1 MDSIG
6 ENIRRIRKE
15 KSISM
20 YELAKAVGVAHTTI
34 ASIEKGKTKSI
45 TIYLA
50 QEIAKTL
57 NVSISELIK
66 LDDIVFNTNELVR
79 DLNEEIT
86 NLKQKLEEKE
96 ELIELLKIKNNS
108 FKSWLVQLF
117 VDDTQHTLSYIKDP
131 IEKEKLYS
139 LFDKNYNYYKKIGII
154 SDNDIALHISGK
166 ESVYKDFL
174 DWYKK
179 NI

>member
-79 DLNEEIT
+79 ELNKEIT
-86 NLKQKLEEKE
+86 NLKQKLEERE

-108 FKSWLVQLF
+108 FKGLFVQLF
-117 VDDTQHTLSYIKDP
+117 VGDIQYTLSNIKDP
-131 IEKEKLYS
+131 IEKKNLYS
-139 LFDKNYNYYKKIGII
+139 LFDKNYDTYKKNGII
-154 SDNDIALHISGK
+154 SNNDIDSHISGM
-166 ESVYKDFL
+166 ESFYKDFL